1 MELLSLVLY
10 GSINIA
16 MVLRYFLG
24 RDRFYEFPFWAG
36 VIALGWFYPQA
47 IGGYS
52 KLRLYP
58 EGAFASGMFFASLCT
73 VALWFGFERAMRKTN
88 KQNHLLSI
96 QFNTH
101 RLFIAGAFFIVTGF
115 YFNWVLLSLPEEMLA
130 QRQWTG
136 APVRYLFLSNIFK
149 IGFLVLLVRYL
160 KLRRWWNPQFLVFL
174 IPCLLMLLS
183 TAFLYGRRAG
193 MMDLFSYLAVS
204 IWFVRRFSI
213 PKGGLVAL
221 VVIGVVLINGIGQ
234 YRSIMLDQEQTLS
247 KRVLEVSNA
256 DWLASSG
263 NLLEQSGREFSNYI
277 MYRNFTAD
285 MNIYDFGLVHWNSF
299 VFNYVP
305 AQIVGKELK
314 SSLMLPLPDV
324 TRIADEIYGYAFYT
338 GTVSTGYLDAFGSF
352 WWFGFIKFLIIG
364 WIMGVLYRYAIHQ
377 SFLSQ
382 ILYVYVLTTAMHAIS
397 HGTNQILLSV
407 WVYFFLLGFPMLYWA
422 RARRRQSAR
431 RIGHQVLSQ
440 GLGREAL

>member
-1 MELLSLVLY
+1 
-10 GSINIA
+10 
-16 MVLRYFLG
+16 
-24 RDRFYEFPFWAG
+24 
-36 VIALGWFYPQA
+36 
-47 IGGYS
+47 
-52 KLRLYP
+52 
-58 EGAFASGMFFASLCT
+58 
-73 VALWFGFERAMRKTN
+73 
-88 KQNHLLSI
+88 
-96 QFNTH
+96 
-101 RLFIAGAFFIVTGF
+101 
-115 YFNWVLLSLPEEMLA
+115 
-130 QRQWTG
+130 
-136 APVRYLFLSNIFK
+136 
-149 IGFLVLLVRYL
+149 
-160 KLRRWWNPQFLVFL
+160 
-174 IPCLLMLLS
+174 
-183 TAFLYGRRAG
+183 